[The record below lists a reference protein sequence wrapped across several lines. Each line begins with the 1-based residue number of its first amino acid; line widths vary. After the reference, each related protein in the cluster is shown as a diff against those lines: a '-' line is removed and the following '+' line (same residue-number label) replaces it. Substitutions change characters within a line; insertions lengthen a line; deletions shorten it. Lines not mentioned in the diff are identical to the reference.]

1 MKTKI
6 PHGNFLSH
14 GLPPVG
20 RVAAAGPVGYRP
32 WVARRQPDPRAA
44 VSSVSFRGRTRAGG
58 GPCVITRGGCQR
70 AGPRAGLRAATDI
83 SRRGARTIK
92 NRIIFSSQK
101 FFYIFLPNF
110 GVFFLW
116 LIFSQFLL
124 YLTRYTQ
131 FG

>member
-44 VSSVSFRGRTRAGG
+44 VSSVSFRGRKRAGG
-58 GPCVITRGGCQR
+58 GPCVTTRGGCQ
-70 AGPRAGLRAATDI
+70 RAGLRAATDI
-83 SRRGARTIK
+83 SRRGTKTIK
-92 NRIIFSSQK
+92 NRIFFLLKSIFII
-101 FFYIFLPNF
+101 FFLPNF
-110 GVFFLW
+110 SVFFLR